1 MSENG
6 GLRTVP
12 PYTGQRPPKIRNK
25 DDFPHPFGPTTSKW
39 SPGFNENESAFTRT
53 SPLGE
58 IIGLHLRLAKYHTM
72 KSTLLHVNKFDVF
85 TLNDLTPSAKH
96 GSILLSTGR

>member
-12 PYTGQRPPKIRNK
+12 PYTGHRPPRMRNK

-58 IIGLHLRLAKYHTM
+58 IIGLSAVSKIHYNVVDAHT
-72 KSTLLHVNKFDVF
+72 HQ
-85 TLNDLTPSAKH
+85 
-96 GSILLSTGR
+96 